1 MTDQTALAEINEH
14 NRVLAENLV
23 LQHKVK
29 TLTAHCLNMLGKLDV
44 VENTVPRI
52 ILDLASTMTL
62 DTECTDRGSTIRR
75 KITHHMG
82 S

>member
-1 MTDQTALAEINEH
+1 MDATALAEINEH

-23 LQHKVK
+23 LSHKVK
-29 TLTAHCLNMLGKLDV
+29 TLTAHCLNMLAKLDV
-44 VENTVPRI
+44 VENCVPRL

-62 DTECTDRGSTIRR
+62 ETECNEKGSTIRR